1 MNTFC
6 KKITIKL
13 QPQDNTN
20 GPVNIYCTNNIET
33 DDKGIDSSNQIL
45 DQRCIRFKY
54 LVLKKDEYNINTEN
68 YTTSTAQ
75 EIIIVLPK
83 KDNDLYNTDSKKILK
98 KSTHNDYVNDTLS
111 SNSEFDLQYILLQPK
126 NTKTISTIENI
137 LLNQAQV
144 TQVEKLLLQ
153 Y

>member
-33 DDKGIDSSNQIL
+33 DDKGIGSSNKIL
-45 DQRCIRFKY
+45 DQRYFRFKY

-68 YTTSTAQ
+68 YTTSTTQ

-83 KDNDLYNTDSKKILK
+83 KDNDLYNTDSKR
-98 KSTHNDYVNDTLS
+98 V
-111 SNSEFDLQYILLQPK
+111 
-126 NTKTISTIENI
+126 
-137 LLNQAQV
+137 
-144 TQVEKLLLQ
+144 
-153 Y
+153 